1 MESVTRSFG
10 PAQEIVRP
18 VRRGMK
24 AHRQE
29 IIVPLQAGRNERLA
43 RLEDAT
49 LDCASKISQILDDMG
64 RASAIAQGLNKPIT
78 SGERLRNFRAFRAKC
93 VFIDMY
99 DHGWTCVVFRGKGTV
114 VGLLKVG
121 SKNLYVYDHTGAH
134 HEVKPLCVLDFYVH
148 ESKQR
153 MGLGKILYEHML
165 KEANVLPQ
173 DLAIDKPSEN
183 FLAFLFKYYG
193 LEHIIPQS
201 NNYVVF
207 DGFFAD
213 RPVMNGSSKVQR
225 YTNCSVPVS
234 TSNNSTRAAGY

>member
-1 MESVTRSFG
+1 
-10 PAQEIVRP
+10 
-18 VRRGMK
+18 
-24 AHRQE
+24 
-29 IIVPLQAGRNERLA
+29 
-43 RLEDAT
+43 
-49 LDCASKISQILDDMG
+49 MG

-78 SGERLRNFRAFRAKC
+78 SGERLRNSEHLVYLLIDPEGAK
-93 VFIDMY
+93 
-99 DHGWTCVVFRGKGTV
+99 GKGTV

-213 RPVMNGSSKVQR
+213 RPVMNGSAKVQSDHVKDTFDGIPPTVGR
-225 YTNCSVPVS
+225 HSAFKPVS
-234 TSNNSTRAAGY
+234 TMGAILQNVSVNPYQNDGTVPRIAPDIIRPVMKLK

>member
-1 MESVTRSFG
+1 MEFPFTINNLFK
-10 PAQEIVRP
+10 EKIVKLKYDLLPNGFRGE
-18 VRRGMK
+18 RRDM
-24 AHRQE
+24 
-29 IIVPLQAGRNERLA
+29 I
-43 RLEDAT
+43 
-49 LDCASKISQILDDMG
+49 DCASKISQILDDMG

-78 SGERLRNFRAFRAKC
+78 SGERLRNSEHL
-93 VFIDMY
+93 VYLLIDPEDMY

-213 RPVMNGSSKVQR
+213 RPVTIKKYN
-225 YTNCSVPVS
+225 
-234 TSNNSTRAAGY
+234 

>member
-10 PAQEIVRP
+10 PAQETVRP

-78 SGERLRNFRAFRAKC
+78 SGERLRNSEHLVYLLIDPEGAK
-93 VFIDMY
+93 
-99 DHGWTCVVFRGKGTV
+99 GKGTV

-213 RPVMNGSSKVQR
+213 RPVMNGSTKVQR
-225 YTNCSVPVS
+225 YTNCSMPVS
-234 TSNNSTRAAGY
+234 TSNNSARAAGY